1 MVDRKK
7 TQVDQMAR
15 RVAAMYRVHPFPNRE
30 SIPASKSDERYKF
43 IYENFLHIPLDE
55 LKGKS
60 FFDAGCGTGDVTW
73 AFRRIL
79 DPTTHLFAIDISP
92 TSISVARQA
101 YDSPS
106 LRPIFSVGSLLD
118 LGVADQSVDF
128 VLCSGVLVAVP
139 DPDRA
144 FKELVRI
151 LQPGGYIVIIL
162 YHRYG
167 RALHG
172 LRRAVIDLL
181 EPEDIDRRA
190 QLGGR
195 LFRRSMMKFV
205 REENAPLEGLLYDQ
219 FGLPCESRY
228 SVGQA
233 LRWFRDFQI
242 RYLGTWPPIEW
253 SQLGNGLRFS
263 KQFASRR
270 QTWWFRL
277 LLHIFP
283 EATTPPDRPPSL
295 LTRASMQTLW
305 AFNQQQLFA
314 ISGRKE

>member
-1 MVDRKK
+1 MDKRR
-7 TQVDQMAR
+7 TEVDQMAR
-15 RVAAMYRVHPFPNRE
+15 RVAAMYRAHPFPNRQ
-30 SIPASKSDERYKF
+30 SVPPSKSDERYKF

-55 LKGKS
+55 LKGKI

-79 DPTTHLFAIDISP
+79 DPKTRVCAIDISQ
-92 TSISVARQA
+92 TSISIARQA
-101 YDSPS
+101 CGSTT
-106 LRPIFSVGSLLD
+106 LQPIFTVGSLLD
-118 LGVADQSVDF
+118 LGIADHSVDM

-144 FKELVRI
+144 FRELVRI
-151 LQPGGYIVIIL
+151 LKPGGYLVVIL
-162 YHRYG
+162 YHKYG

-172 LRRAVIDLL
+172 LRRAIIDLI

-190 QLGGR
+190 QLGRR
-195 LFRRSMMKFV
+195 LFGRSMKSFV
-205 REENAPLEGLLYDQ
+205 REENAPLEGILYDQ

-233 LRWFRDFQI
+233 LRWFKEGGL
-242 RYLGTWPPIEW
+242 RYLGMWPPIEW

-263 KQFASRR
+263 KQFAPMR
-270 QTWWFRL
+270 QSWLFRL

-283 EATTPPDRPPSL
+283 ENAIAPDGPPAWT
-295 LTRASMQTLW
+295 TRASMQAVW
-305 AFNQQQLFA
+305 ALNQQQLFA